1 VVDYFAITPFYEKE
15 GCLNEAALAAGRHRS
30 DTQCAPGA
38 AFSACPASLHRHAPD
53 ALISGSRGRMRREQ
67 RAAKRKP

>member
-38 AFSACPASLHRHAPD
+38 TFLTAPAALHRHTPD
-53 ALISGSRGRMRREQ
+53 ALLCGSRGRVRREQ